1 MSGQQ
6 LAGDS
11 GYKLQTL
18 ILTGFFFFLFLL
30 QGDAGPRGLPGP
42 PGIAGP
48 QVSEPSLT
56 LSASFLLMSLVN
68 PSLRKS
74 NVQCEGIMVLKQ

>member
-11 GYKLQTL
+11 GYKLQTR
-18 ILTGFFFFLFLL
+18 ILTVFFFLFLL

>member
-1 MSGQQ
+1 MTLGMSSRYSF
-6 LAGDS
+6 LFIF
-11 GYKLQTL
+11 L
-18 ILTGFFFFLFLL
+18 LFLL

-56 LSASFLLMSLVN
+56 SCASILLISLVN
-68 PSLRKS
+68 LRLRKS
-74 NVQCEGIMVLKQ
+74 DVRGGGRML